1 MKFNMKIHFVGI
13 NGVSMRALS
22 ELAESFGHSVS
33 GSDLGLCGHDA
44 HNVDGADLV
53 VYTNA
58 VPPGN
63 VELKRAK
70 FLGIPVIERAE
81 FLGEVAANYSKV
93 IAVAGCHGKST
104 TAAMLGAALSSLNP
118 TLHVG
123 ASGASRVGSRKL
135 FITEACEYKSSF
147 LRLDPDIAVVLNV
160 GYDHPDFYRDGNA
173 VVQAFN
179 KFSHSSRIVITNGD
193 DEVCKKLCSSPIT
206 FGLGKNNIY
215 RAVDIE
221 ESGGYRAFT
230 LFVLGKRAARVS
242 LSVPGEHNVYNAL
255 AALAAADVCKIPLPT
270 AARAL
275 GAFHGVPRRF
285 ERKGIAY
292 NKSVFIDYAHHPD
305 EIAATIKT
313 AREIFPSV
321 AVVFQPHTYSR
332 TKALFDGFVDALC
345 FADTVILAPIFSA
358 RESDDLGVSSADI
371 CASLLARKKHAISC
385 ESIEKAVDAAKPLTE
400 KALIFM
406 GAGNI
411 DKGAT
416 MMIDSQSFNKL
427 D

>member
-1 MKFNMKIHFVGI
+1 
-13 NGVSMRALS
+13 MRALS
-22 ELAESFGHSVS
+22 ELAESFGHSVT
-33 GSDLGLCGHDA
+33 GSDAKLLGHNA

-58 VPPGN
+58 VPPDN
-63 VELKRAK
+63 VEIERAK
-70 FLGIPVIERAE
+70 FLGIPTIERAE

-104 TAAMLGAALSSLNP
+104 TASMLGAAFSSLDP

-123 ASGASRVGSRKL
+123 ALGASHVGSKKI

-160 GYDHPDFYRDGNA
+160 GFDHPDFYRDGNA

-179 KFSHSSRIVITNGD
+179 KFTRSSRIVITNGD
-193 DEVCKKLCSSPIT
+193 DEICKKLCSSPIT
-206 FGLGKNNIY
+206 FGLGKNNLY

-221 ESGGYRAFT
+221 TNGGYRAFT

-255 AALAAADVCKIPLPT
+255 ASLAAADVCKIPLPV

-292 NKSVFIDYAHHPD
+292 NKSIFIDYAHHPD

-332 TKALFDGFVDALC
+332 TKALFDGFVDALGT
-345 FADTVILAPIFSA
+345 ADTVILSPIFSA

-371 CASLLARKKHAISC
+371 CAALIAKGKRAQNCDSVT
-385 ESIEKAVDAAKPLTE
+385 EAVDAAKNLKE

-406 GAGNI
+406 GAGDI

-416 MMIDSQSFNKL
+416 LMINSEADKN